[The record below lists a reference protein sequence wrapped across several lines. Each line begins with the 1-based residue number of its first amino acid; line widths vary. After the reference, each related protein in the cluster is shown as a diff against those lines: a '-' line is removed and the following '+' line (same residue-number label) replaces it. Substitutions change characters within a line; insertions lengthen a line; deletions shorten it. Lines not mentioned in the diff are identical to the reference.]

1 MIIFFEAI
9 ILALT
14 CSIDAFA
21 ASFAYGTNKI
31 KIPFISNQIINF
43 ICCTILGISLLF
55 GAIVRNYIPSH
66 LTIIISFI
74 ILFILGII
82 KLFDSITKSL
92 IRKYNNITKELK
104 FSFFNFKFILKL
116 YADPEDAD
124 IDSSRDISPTEAVAL
139 AFSLS
144 LDGLAI
150 GFGAALSNINIL
162 VVVIAALLINMI
174 ALISGVNLGNKLA
187 KKSSVNLSWISGVI
201 LIILAF
207 SKLF

>member
-1 MIIFFEAI
+1 MIIFLEAI

-14 CSIDAFA
+14 CSVDAFA

-43 ICCTILGISLLF
+43 ICCFTLGISLLL
-55 GAIVRNYIPSH
+55 GSIIKNYIPPN
-66 LTIIISFI
+66 LTVIICFI

-92 IRKYNNITKELK
+92 IRKYNNINKELK

-116 YADPEDAD
+116 YADPEEAD
-124 IDSSRDISPTEAVAL
+124 IDSSRDISPMEAVAL
-139 AFSLS
+139 ALSLS

-150 GFGAALSNINIL
+150 GFGAALTNINIL

-174 ALISGVNLGNKLA
+174 ALLFGVSLGNKIA

-201 LIILAF
+201 LIILAIF
-207 SKLF
+207 KLF